1 MVEIG
6 NDVLLL
12 GGSHHNGLGLVRS
25 FGIHGVEVYGIIIG
39 YDAEKSFIRKS
50 KYWKKTWAVEN
61 EEQAIKLLERIFGER
76 KEKLIVIPW
85 SDGAAAAIDKNLE
98 RLSKFCVL
106 PNINGEEGKIFSL
119 MDKFQQVEFCR
130 KIGIDMLETGV
141 IEDFSKT
148 IELKYPVILK
158 PVASVEGDRGDI
170 RICYNA
176 SQCEAAQ
183 MEYKDKGYLRVLV
196 QRYLEKKEEYV
207 LTGAIFKE
215 QYSYTVSKSIRQWP
229 IHRGCGSFSKFETDE
244 SILEW
249 CSKILRKI
257 QEIGYV
263 GPLDLEFFKDVEG
276 KIYLNEIN
284 WRSSGRN
291 FVDFYTG
298 VFSAYQ
304 YYCDILDIAYA
315 GKLVN
320 KKEGFSMNEGTDI
333 RHVLN
338 RNIKLK
344 DWVHDIRKT
353 QSFSIWYSKDNKPFV
368 YRILYYVKKVI
379 GIN

>member
-1 MVEIG
+1 M
-6 NDVLLL
+6 
-12 GGSHHNGLGLVRS
+12 
-25 FGIHGVEVYGIIIG
+25 
-39 YDAEKSFIRKS
+39 
-50 KYWKKTWAVEN
+50 
-61 EEQAIKLLERIFGER
+61 
-76 KEKLIVIPW
+76 
-85 SDGAAAAIDKNLE
+85 
-98 RLSKFCVL
+98 
-106 PNINGEEGKIFSL
+106 
-119 MDKFQQVEFCR
+119 
-130 KIGIDMLETGV
+130 
-141 IEDFSKT
+141 
-148 IELKYPVILK
+148 
-158 PVASVEGDRGDI
+158 
-170 RICYNA
+170 
-176 SQCEAAQ
+176 
-183 MEYKDKGYLRVLV
+183 
-196 QRYLEKKEEYV
+196 
-207 LTGAIFKE
+207 
-215 QYSYTVSKSIRQWP
+215 
-229 IHRGCGSFSKFETDE
+229 
-244 SILEW
+244 
-249 CSKILRKI
+249 
-257 QEIGYV
+257 
-263 GPLDLEFFKDVEG
+263 EFFKDVEG